1 MGARSQAMADEGAGG
16 ATASLGTENGKEGPA
31 VGNLSLLKRAG
42 VSSNQ
47 FEFMSHL
54 ISQEEQRLS

>member
-1 MGARSQAMADEGAGG
+1 MADEGAGG